1 MSGQSGA
8 VSSLY
13 SLALGF
19 GFLAF
24 VKMHVLNDSGLFL
37 GQFVFSLLAL
47 ISLNLVMPCALFFHS
62 NCVILFL
69 SSSRI
74 PAYSLSLFLNRFQS
88 STLSSSFLH
97 LSSPFLLLYL
107 STLSFTI
114 SGLFSLSLSLYLLS
128 SFSLSLSSLFSSH
141 FERVCLY
148 RSGPRF
154 SPGSLCL
161 PFLPSF
167 LNLYLGKFLLVP
179 RQQKRWS

>member
-24 VKMHVLNDSGLFL
+24 VQMHALNDSGLFL

-114 SGLFSLSLSLYLLS
+114 SDLFSLSLFLCISSLLFLYLSPPSFLHILS
-128 SFSLSLSSLFSSH
+128 VCAYIVLGPAFPQFPSASH
-141 FERVCLY
+141 F
-148 RSGPRF
+148 
-154 SPGSLCL
+154 
-161 PFLPSF
+161 FLPS
-167 LNLYLGKFLLVP
+167 
-179 RQQKRWS
+179 